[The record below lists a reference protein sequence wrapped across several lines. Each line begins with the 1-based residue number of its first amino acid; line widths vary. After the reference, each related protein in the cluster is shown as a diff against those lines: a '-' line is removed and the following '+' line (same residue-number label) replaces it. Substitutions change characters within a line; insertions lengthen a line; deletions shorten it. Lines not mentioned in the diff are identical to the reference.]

1 MWTALGKL
9 ADLVEIMWIRQNVRA
24 SEGYDSNST
33 HDSAVVL
40 DESQDFLGE
49 TPMPEAEQDDST
61 ASASP
66 DASINDNDEY
76 HSQLDSDSDSDS
88 DRKP

>member
-24 SEGYDSNST
+24 SEGYDSDYT
-33 HDSAVVL
+33 HDSVASR
-40 DESQDFLGE
+40 ESQDFLGE

-66 DASINDNDEY
+66 DAIINDNDED
-76 HSQLDSDSDSDS
+76 HSELDSDSN
-88 DRKP
+88 P

>member
-33 HDSAVVL
+33 HRDDSVTSR
-40 DESQDFLGE
+40 ESQDFLGE
-49 TPMPEAEQDDST
+49 TPMAPMPEAEKDDPT
-61 ASASP
+61 AFASP
-66 DASINDNDEY
+66 DASINENDED
-76 HSQLDSDSDSDS
+76 HNELNSDSDSN
-88 DRKP
+88 P